1 MAFINHVF
9 NTSKISIHLLLVFTH
24 YALLKML
31 CLGAE
36 NLPFF
41 VAATRHSEIF
51 LRQRENVIGQRVN
64 VIGQRVSQGGRNKG
78 QAEPA
83 GGELSRRHLSTEY
96 LPGREIFLG
105 MQRSWGGCV
114 VQAGMGIC

>member
-36 NLPFF
+36 NMPFF
-41 VAATRHSEIF
+41 VASTHHSEIF
-51 LRQRENVIGQRVN
+51 LRQRENVIGQSAR
-64 VIGQRVSQGGRNKG
+64 QGGRNKG
-78 QAEPA
+78 WAQPA

-96 LPGREIFLG
+96 LPGREIFFRYPEELG
-105 MQRSWGGCV
+105 GGVC

>member
-1 MAFINHVF
+1 
-9 NTSKISIHLLLVFTH
+9 
-24 YALLKML
+24 ML

-36 NLPFF
+36 NMPFF
-41 VAATRHSEIF
+41 VAATHHSEIF
-51 LRQRENVIGQRVN
+51 LRQRENVIGQRV
-64 VIGQRVSQGGRNKG
+64 RQGGRNKG

-105 MQRSWGGCV
+105 MQRSWGGCI